1 MEAWAGVVGLS
12 GVDCK
17 GFATVGGFM
26 SKDFDG
32 RWRERRLVIVEVVMD
47 LRWSMLRGPVNKA
60 AW

>member
-1 MEAWAGVVGLS
+1 MEAWAGVVATS

-17 GFATVGGFM
+17 GFATVGRLMG
-26 SKDFDG
+26 KYFDA